1 MTDPVESKEH
11 EIRLASEAD
20 ASEATPVTCVPLA
33 AMEVREH
40 VRFQRTGVG
49 DGCEPSRGCGELNI
63 CPLPEEKM
71 LLTTEKSLQGLLWG
85 S

>member
-1 MTDPVESKEH
+1 MYFIVHVQLFPLHFICV
-11 EIRLASEAD
+11 
-20 ASEATPVTCVPLA
+20 PCVPLA

-49 DGCEPSRGCGELNI
+49 DGCEPSCGCGELNI